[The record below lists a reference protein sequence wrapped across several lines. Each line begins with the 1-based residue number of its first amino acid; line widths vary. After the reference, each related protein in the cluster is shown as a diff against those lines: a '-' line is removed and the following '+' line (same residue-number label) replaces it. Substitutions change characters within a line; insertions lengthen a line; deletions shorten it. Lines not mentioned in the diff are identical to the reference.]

1 MIGTLRAILFSPD
14 RFTTTFTLGRGKDA
28 LDVTLW
34 DRPGRFCS
42 DDELASMVRDLR
54 EVAADGQRGKPVPE
68 YGVLLG
74 DRDDLKN
81 RVITIVRVRATG
93 EPVGFSALCWMD
105 LTLGVRTMSVL
116 HLGLVYVSPEHQHK
130 HFSNVLY
137 GAPTLLMLM
146 KRGLEGFWIS
156 NVSQVPSAI
165 GLTASHYDAVYP
177 NVDDKAQQ
185 SFRHLVL
192 ARAIMKTHRHVFGV
206 GEDATFDEAR
216 QVIQNAYTGGS
227 DNLKKTFDD
236 APKHRDPRINELCR
250 TRLDYQRGD
259 DFLQLGRCNVRAILR
274 FFQQKLPKN
283 SAVQILSTAT
293 SLLIGG
299 LLVPVVRWLM
309 ATEATPTS
317 LPPRSTPE
325 VLG

>member
-1 MIGTLRAILFSPD
+1 
-14 RFTTTFTLGRGKDA
+14 
-28 LDVTLW
+28 
-34 DRPGRFCS
+34 
-42 DDELASMVRDLR
+42 
-54 EVAADGQRGKPVPE
+54 
-68 YGVLLG
+68 
-74 DRDDLKN
+74 
-81 RVITIVRVRATG
+81 
-93 EPVGFSALCWMD
+93 
-105 LTLGVRTMSVL
+105 
-116 HLGLVYVSPEHQHK
+116 
-130 HFSNVLY
+130 
-137 GAPTLLMLM
+137 
-146 KRGLEGFWIS
+146 
-156 NVSQVPSAI
+156 
-165 GLTASHYDAVYP
+165 
-177 NVDDKAQQ
+177 
-185 SFRHLVL
+185 VL